1 MSCLW
6 DSIAPSG
13 AGADT
18 RAAAGGAAMGATLH
32 GRGASVA
39 PAELA
44 AASTFGTALESLR
57 GRSVLIAV
65 REQLAAALALI
76 ELDGLARRMVLC
88 TPDLTPEQLAHVAA
102 TAQADAIVLDAP
114 AAASPGAAPAAS
126 PTTPPAASPAA
137 PAPAHLKSYVVTP
150 RPVPA
155 ALSRT
160 SSEQTE
166 WILLT
171 SGTTGTPK
179 LVQHTLQSL
188 GGALPAH
195 TPSAAQT
202 IWSTFYD
209 IRRYG
214 GLQIYLRAVLSR
226 SPLVLSSAG
235 ESTQDFL
242 ARAAAAGVTHISGT
256 PSHWRRVL
264 MSGDAAILKPQYVRS
279 SGEVADQALLD
290 NLRAAFPHARIAHA
304 FASTEA
310 GVAFDVNDGRAGF
323 PQDFVDGARGG
334 IELKVVDHT
343 LRIRS
348 GRNAARYLGA
358 EAPVLVGD
366 DGYVDTGD
374 RVELLEGRYY
384 FRGRMGGVIN
394 VGGLKVY
401 PEEVEAV
408 LNADPRVRMSLV
420 RAKRNPITGAVV
432 VADVVLT
439 DPADGAV
446 ADAPDAVKNSLLD
459 ACRRALAAHKVPA
472 MLRFVPALEF
482 TAAGKLV
489 RPS

>member
-1 MSCLW
+1 VSCLW

-13 AGADT
+13 APISAEF
-18 RAAAGGAAMGATLH
+18 H

-39 PAELA
+39 LAELA
-44 AASTFGTALESLR
+44 AGSSFGTALEALR

-88 TPDLTPEQLAHVAA
+88 TPDLAPEQLSAVAA
-102 TAQADAIVLDAP
+102 TAQADSIVLDAP
-114 AAASPGAAPAAS
+114 PVALP
-126 PTTPPAASPAA
+126 
-137 PAPAHLKSYVVTP
+137 PAHLQPYVVAP
-150 RPVPA
+150 RPLRA
-155 ALSRT
+155 AVERGSH
-160 SSEQTE
+160 EQTE

-188 GGALPAH
+188 GGALP
-195 TPSAAQT
+195 TQPSSGERT

-264 MSGDAAILKPQYVRS
+264 MSGDASILKPQYVRS

-290 NLRAAFPHARIAHA
+290 NLRAAYPQARIAHA

-323 PQDFVDGARGG
+323 PQALLDDPSGA

-348 GRNAARYLGA
+348 GRNAARYLGD
-358 EAPVLVGD
+358 APAVLVGG
-366 DGYVDTGD
+366 DGFVDTGD
-374 RVELLEGRYY
+374 MVELVEGRYY

-420 RAKRNPITGAVV
+420 RARRNPITGAVV
-432 VADVVLT
+432 VADVVLA
-439 DPADGAV
+439 DPANSGA
-446 ADAPDAVKNSLLD
+446 ADAPDALKNALLD
-459 ACRRALAAHKVPA
+459 ACRRSLAAHKVPA

-489 RPS
+489 RPGA